1 MTAPG
6 AVPEH
11 HTVSLGGLACH
22 ALRLPG
28 GDQVLV
34 AEHGGQVLSWEAQ
47 GRERLYL
54 SPKAVLDGRAAIR
67 GGIPVCWPQFSERG
81 PLPRHGWVR
90 QSRWQFREADLASPT
105 PRLILELLPAETL
118 PANAVPWVHD
128 CRLEL
133 SVGLAPGCLEVTL
146 TVFNHGRE
154 PLPFTGA
161 LHTYLALADADV
173 ATVSGWS
180 LDGALPGWDSVAGR
194 PCGTAPLLALRG
206 EVDRIL
212 PAAPGALRLD
222 DGHHRLD
229 IEQSGWNDTVVW
241 NPGADKCAAMS
252 DMPAG
257 GERFMACIEAA
268 QALTPALVPPGGV
281 WTGSQRLCI
290 APQP

>member
-11 HTVSLGGLACH
+11 QRVRLQGLDCH
-22 ALRLPG
+22 ALCLPS
-28 GDQVLV
+28 GDRVLV
-34 AEHGGQVLSWEAQ
+34 AEHGGQVLSWVAQ

-54 SPKAVLDGRAAIR
+54 SPQAVLDGRAAIR

-90 QSRWQFREADLASPT
+90 QSGWRFRSAELASPT
-105 PRLILELLPAETL
+105 PRLVLELLPAETL
-118 PANAVPWVHD
+118 PANVVPWVHD

-133 SVGLAPGCLEVTL
+133 AVALTPDCLEVTL
-146 TVFNHGRE
+146 SVFNHGAE
-154 PLPFTGA
+154 TLPFTGA
-161 LHTYLALADADV
+161 LHTYLALADADA
-173 ATVSGWS
+173 ATVSGWPS
-180 LDGALPGWDSVAGR
+180 AGAAPGWDSVTGR
-194 PCGTAPLLALRG
+194 PCRTAPSLALRG

-212 PAAPGALRLD
+212 PAAPGLLRLD
-222 DGHHRLD
+222 DGHHRLE
-229 IEQSGWNDTVVW
+229 IEQSGWADTVVW

-252 DMPAG
+252 DMPTG

-281 WTGSQRLCI
+281 WTGSQHLRM